1 MIIFGTKNI
10 LIGDNCGILKV
21 KCIKILGGSLKKKA
35 TLGNTIIIAVK
46 QKKYI
51 SMKTITK
58 SVYFGL
64 VVNINKNIKR
74 KQGNY
79 YLNFKQNKII
89 IFDDNFKF
97 LGTRLKGLFCKEIK
111 NFSYIKV
118 YLIAKCIL

>member
-1 MIIFGTKNI
+1 MILFGTKKI
-10 LIGDNCGILKV
+10 LISDNCGILNV

-46 QKKYI
+46 KKKYI
-51 SMKTITK
+51 ATKNITK

-89 IFDDNFKF
+89 IFDEGFKF
-97 LGTRLKGLFCKEIK
+97 LGTRLKGIFCKEIK
-111 NFSYIKV
+111 TISYIKL
-118 YLIAKCIL
+118 YLIAKYVL